1 MKNFKTLIFISLT
14 LFVLSFLYF
23 LPSILSTSFGKD
35 LILKMKSG
43 KNDTFSAEKFV
54 FSWKGPQIIQ
64 GVHYSN
70 ENLEIKGENLEVHTS
85 FLKFFNL
92 TDLNEKNFLS
102 SKTQAQL
109 KNFSILINY
118 PGLPKAAFFDLNG
131 SFQTK
136 GSKPSL
142 LNISGKTKSN
152 ESSGNFEISASLDKT
167 NFSGSLHLLS
177 FPSMIISELFSNYI
191 SLRDLTKIIGPELD
205 LTSSFKI
212 ENLEGPI
219 DINLKSKNL
228 LTNLSFSFFKD
239 HITLNKPITATM
251 TLTDELSDHFMKK
264 LNPFLIT
271 DLKSKNP
278 IQIKISDEGFYL
290 PLPLNLK
297 KLNINHAMID
307 LGKMKT
313 KNGDNLSIILGMMKY
328 QALLG
333 LNEMNVWCSPLN
345 LQIKDGVV
353 YTARMDALLADT
365 IHVCTWGTV
374 DLLTE
379 KVNMSLGLTSDSL
392 KKSFGITNLK
402 DNFVMIIPVLGT
414 TKKLKIDTKIAAGKI
429 AALVASDKAKDQNN
443 VIGKMFGLLRHVEDD
458 QKKVPPAKRPFPWE
472 KK

>member
-1 MKNFKTLIFISLT
+1 MKNLKTVIFISSI
-14 LFVLSFLYF
+14 LFILSFFYF

-35 LILKMKSG
+35 LILKMKSD
-43 KNDTFSAEKFV
+43 KKDIFSAEKFI

-64 GVHYSN
+64 GLYYSN
-70 ENLEIKGENLEVHTS
+70 ENLEIKGENLEVHTP

-92 TDLNEKNFLS
+92 TNLNEKNFLS
-102 SKTQAQL
+102 SKTKAQL
-109 KNFSILINY
+109 KNFSIAINY
-118 PGLPKAAFFDLNG
+118 PSLPKATLFDLSG
-131 SFQTK
+131 SVQTK
-136 GSKPSL
+136 KNEPLL
-142 LNISGKTKSN
+142 LNLSGKTKNN
-152 ESSGNFEISASLDKT
+152 ESSGNFEITASCNKN
-167 NFSGSLHLLS
+167 NFSGSLHLIS
-177 FPSMIISELFSNYI
+177 FPVVILGELFSNYI
-191 SLRDLTKIIGPELD
+191 SLSDLTKILGPEID

-212 ENLEGPI
+212 ENLQGPI
-219 DINLKSKNL
+219 ELSLKSNNL
-228 LTNLSFSFFKD
+228 QTNLSFNFLSD
-239 HITLNKPITATM
+239 HITLNKPITATVN
-251 TLTDELSDHFMKK
+251 LTQELSNHFMKK

-271 DLKSKNP
+271 DLKAKTP

-297 KLNINHAMID
+297 KLNINHVMID
-307 LGKMKT
+307 LGQMKT

-379 KVNMSLGLTSDSL
+379 KVSMSLGLTSDAL

-402 DNFVMIIPVLGT
+402 DNFVMIIPVQGS

-429 AALVASDKAKDQNN
+429 AALVASDKAKEQNN
-443 VIGKMFGLLRHVEDD
+443 VIGKMFGLLKHVEDD